1 MNSLGQNPAG
11 PMSERSFLAR
21 QWDAA
26 CQVVADFWARNALRR
41 QFADLDRRGGLDEL
55 LTDIGLSRPELD
67 RIIESHPETGRL
79 MLAMTR
85 RLGVD
90 ADKLDPKSRYQVG
103 RSCAVCNE
111 HGRCRHWLKTASP
124 ESTEYREFC
133 PNAAVFDAALE
144 HVRKN

>member
-1 MNSLGQNPAG
+1 
-11 PMSERSFLAR
+11 MSSPEEGFVDNGERGFVAR
-21 QWDAA
+21 QWDAVR
-26 CQVVADFWARNALRR
+26 QFVSDSWARNGLRR

-85 RLGVD
+85 RLG
-90 ADKLDPKSRYQVG
+90 LDTNSLDSKSRYQVG

-111 HGRCRHWLKTASP
+111 HGRCRHWLKTAAA

-133 PNAAVFDAALE
+133 PNAATFDAALAQI
-144 HVRKN
+144 RKN